1 MQSINA
7 TNNNIMSSKKNTSI
21 VAQESSFPLSLV
33 GREVETMSFDDVD
46 ITLLA
51 TSYAVA
57 LYCEQE
63 AIESIL
69 MAIENIPSFV
79 NMQAYQGARSFI
91 IIESAQEL
99 DDTVITAIAKNCHVS
114 DVHVLKRRS

>member
-1 MQSINA
+1 MMQSINA

-91 IIESAQEL
+91 IIA
-99 DDTVITAIAKNCHVS
+99 VS
-114 DVHVLKRRS
+114 YTHLTLPTIYSV